1 MNREMLI
8 AVKCW
13 QFCLY
18 IQNISLG
25 EYQKNVERSVR
36 MSGDRV
42 ATWMFYVSFQKFWL
56 LIFTPPTSDFLRKT
70 KTV

>member
-1 MNREMLI
+1 MNEEMLR
-8 AVKCW
+8 AVIYC
-13 QFCLY
+13 QYCLY

-42 ATWMFYVSFQKFWL
+42 ATWMFYVSFQKFCL
-56 LIFTPPTSDFLRKT
+56 LIFKQPTSDFLRKT

>member
-1 MNREMLI
+1 MNEEMLR
-8 AVKCW
+8 AVIYC
-13 QFCLY
+13 QYCLY

-42 ATWMFYVSFQKFWL
+42 ATWMFYVSFQKCCL
-56 LIFTPPTSDFLRKT
+56 LIFTQPTSDFLRKT